1 MHDGSRGLI
10 VQLFATYGIPDEI
23 ASDGGP
29 EFTAGT
35 TSTYLQNWG
44 FSNHLSSVAFPHS
57 NCRAEVA
64 VKTAKRLMTLNTV
77 PTGSLDT
84 VTLQEAI
91 LQYCNTPDSQTGPS
105 PAMCLFGG
113 PIKDFI
119 PILPGQYEPDTT
131 WVDTLNKREEVL
143 RNNIYKLMKDGP
155 FTLGNCH
162 HSL

>member
-77 PTGSLDT
+77 PNGSLDT

-91 LQYCNTPDSQTGPS
+91 LQYCNTPDPQTGPS

-113 PIKDFI
+113 PI
-119 PILPGQYEPDTT
+119 LPDQNESDT
-131 WVDTLNKREEVL
+131 TLNKR
-143 RNNIYKLMKDGP
+143 
-155 FTLGNCH
+155 
-162 HSL
+162 